1 VDKREALSLAL
12 NLGWTMFFSLVIPLL
27 AGIWLDR
34 KLGTMP
40 LLTVIGA
47 MLGILAA
54 TVGVARMAIRSFGAA
69 AGEESE
75 QPAEANGEE
84 EPK

>member
-27 AGIWLDR
+27 VGVWLDR
-34 KLGTMP
+34 KLGTLP
-40 LLTVIGA
+40 LFTLIGA
-47 MLGILAA
+47 MLGVLAA
-54 TVGVARMAIRSFGAA
+54 TVGVARMAIRSFRAA

-75 QPAEANGEE
+75 QAAEANDEE

>member
-27 AGIWLDR
+27 VGIWLDR
-34 KLGTMP
+34 KLGTLP
-40 LLTVIGA
+40 LFTLIGVV
-47 MLGILAA
+47 LGVLAA
-54 TVGVARMAIRSFGAA
+54 TVGVARIAIRTFRPA
-69 AGEESE
+69 AGEEFEPS
-75 QPAEANGEE
+75 AEANGEE

>member
-1 VDKREALSLAL
+1 MDKREALSLAL

-27 AGIWLDR
+27 VGVWLDR
-34 KLGTMP
+34 KLGTLP
-40 LLTVIGA
+40 LFTLIGA
-47 MLGILAA
+47 MLGVLAA
-54 TVGVARMAIRSFGAA
+54 TVGVARMAIRSFRAA

-75 QPAEANGEE
+75 QAAEANDEE

>member
-12 NLGWTMFFSLVIPLL
+12 NLGWTMLFSLLIPLL

-34 KLGTMP
+34 KLDTMP
-40 LLTVIGA
+40 LLTLIGA
-47 MLGILAA
+47 MLGVMAA
-54 TVGVARMAIRSFGAA
+54 TIGVARIAIRCFQPAA
-69 AGEESE
+69 SQERE
-75 QPAEANGEE
+75 QPEVNGEE